1 MPTEIRMPS
10 LTDAMTEGT
19 VVAWKK
25 REGDSVRAGEVIAEI
40 EADKTT
46 VDLEAPADSVLTRIV
61 VPAGAARV
69 RVGEVL
75 AVLHRPGEAA
85 DAVARGPAVEA
96 PAPPCQS
103 NDHLA
108 KSADGATSPAES
120 EFGPA
125 ASRPEPNAAR
135 APDDVK
141 ASPLARSMASQA
153 GLDLSSLRGSGPR
166 GRVVKADVLKALG
179 FGPGLEAPSQPPYPA
194 TGPAPAWAE
203 TPFDEI
209 PHVRMRQVIARRLG
223 ESKRTIPHF
232 YLAVN
237 CQIDALLRLRSELQP
252 HCAGGPKLSINDFAL
267 RATALALRK
276 VPEVNASWTDG
287 ATRRFRRVDLA
298 VAVATE
304 SGLITPIVRD
314 ADRKGLAELAAEVR
328 DLAAR
333 AREGRLRPEEHQG
346 GTFTVS
352 NLGMYGIDESYAIV
366 NPPQAGIL
374 GLGAAEPRPVVRDG
388 SIVVA
393 TMMTCSLSADH
404 RVLDGATGARFLSAF
419 KVLIERPVTMML

>member
-10 LTDAMTEGT
+10 LTDAMTEGA

-46 VDLEAPADSVLTRIV
+46 VDLEAPEDGALTRIV
-61 VPAGAARV
+61 VPAGAEKV

-85 DAVARGPAVEA
+85 DAVAQGPAVEA
-96 PAPPCQS
+96 PFPPRQS
-103 NDHLA
+103 SDHLA
-108 KSADGATSPAES
+108 ESADGATGPAES
-120 EFGPA
+120 EIGPA
-125 ASRPEPNAAR
+125 TSRSEPTASRATA
-135 APDDVK
+135 DVK
-141 ASPLARSMASQA
+141 ASPLARSMAIQA
-153 GLDLSSLRGSGPR
+153 GLDLSSLQGSGPR

-179 FGPGLEAPSQPPYPA
+179 FGPGLEDPSQPPCPA
-194 TGPAPAWAE
+194 TGAEPPWAE

-209 PHVRMRQVIARRLG
+209 PHTRMRQVIARRLG
-223 ESKRTIPHF
+223 ESKRSIPHF

-237 CQIDALLRLRSELQP
+237 CQIDALLRLRSELQAQ
-252 HCAGGPKLSINDFAL
+252 CEGGLKLSINDFVL

-276 VPEVNASWTDG
+276 VPEANASWTDE

-333 AREGRLRPEEHQG
+333 AREGRLRPEEYQG

-352 NLGMYGIDESYAIV
+352 NLGMYRIDESYAIV

-388 SIVVA
+388 SVVVA